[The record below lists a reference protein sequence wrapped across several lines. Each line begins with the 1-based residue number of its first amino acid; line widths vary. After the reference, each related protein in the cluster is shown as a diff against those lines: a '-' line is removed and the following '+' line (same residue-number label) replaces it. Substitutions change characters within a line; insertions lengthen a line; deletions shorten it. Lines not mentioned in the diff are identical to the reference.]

1 MSCKLPASCLS
12 ATVAAPFLIAA
23 VLCILSINAEEDD
36 ALYSNVWAVHIK
48 GGLQKAKQLADDH
61 GFMFGD
67 EVGSY

>member
-1 MSCKLPASCLS
+1 MSCKLPASRLS
-12 ATVAAPFLIAA
+12 ATVAAPFL
-23 VLCILSINAEEDD
+23 NAEEDD

-67 EVGSY
+67 EVGSYQ